1 MMNIKV
7 FFFIVVLISFFNTSF
22 SQDLKIFDKETLQPI
37 KNVAIYS
44 TDRKKS
50 SISDVNGIT
59 SLDNFSMN
67 DSVYF
72 QHPTYKNIVLT
83 KKQLKEIDYSIGLDK
98 RTIMLDE
105 FVISAYRW
113 EQNKNEV
120 PNKITTISEEKIE
133 FYNPQTSADL
143 LGNTKEVFIQ
153 KSQLGGGSPM
163 IRGFATNSVLLV
175 VDGVRMNNAI
185 FRSGNLQNVI
195 SLDPHA
201 IENSEVIFGPG
212 SVTYGSDAL
221 GGVMDFHTKDVSLST
236 TTKPNLKVSAMA
248 RYSSAN
254 NEKTGHFDLN
264 YGKQHWGIL
273 TSFSYSDF
281 NDLFMG
287 SYNHPGYKR
296 EEYAD
301 RINSRDTILNNDQPN
316 RQRPSG
322 YSQVNFMQKIRFRP
336 SANLNLNYAFHYSTT
351 SNIPRYDRLTQKKD
365 GHLKNAEW
373 YYGPQKWSMH
383 SLNGKLV
390 KKGAIFDN
398 MKFTLAYQNYEESRH
413 DRGFGEELLRHRTE
427 RLDIFNFNLDFDKE
441 IGDDLLYYGLEYG
454 YNDLNSSA
462 SEEDIITG
470 EKQPTQTRYPNGQ
483 NDYTSL
489 AAYLSYKNNI
499 GEHFTAITGIRYSF
513 IDIYSTLDT
522 TAEYYNFPFNKL
534 TLNTGAFNG
543 SVGVVYRPDER
554 WKFKLNGSSGFHA
567 PNIDDI
573 AKVFDS
579 EPKSVVMPNEN
590 LKPEYA
596 YNIDF
601 GIDKRFGDVA
611 GIYVTAF
618 YTWLQNAMVRREA
631 TFNDKDSIY
640 YDGVLSQVHKMVNA
654 ESARIY
660 GFNAR
665 AMLDLPS
672 GFRFETVINFTE
684 GEDENGVP
692 LRHVAPTFGQS
703 TLSYRTDKIK
713 TSLYAKY
720 NGEITNDE
728 LTPSEQSK
736 THMYALNKNGEPYSP
751 SWWTLN
757 VKFSYQLNDF
767 LTIDAGV
774 ENIMD
779 VRYRP
784 YSSGIVAPGRNWIF
798 ALRANF

>member
-1 MMNIKV
+1 MHNRV
-7 FFFIVVLISFFNTSF
+7 FFFILIFIFSLKSGF
-22 SQDLKIFDKETLQPI
+22 SQKLKIFDSETLQPI
-37 KNVAIYS
+37 ENVAVYS
-44 TDRKKS
+44 KDRKSS
-50 SISDVNGIT
+50 SISNDNGIAN
-59 SLDNFSMN
+59 LDKFNMR

-72 QHPTYKNIVLT
+72 QHPTYENIVIM

-98 RTIMLDE
+98 RSIMLEE

-221 GGVMDFHTKDVSLST
+221 GGVMDFHTKDVNLST
-236 TTKPNLKVSAMA
+236 SDSPNLKVSAMA

-264 YGKQHWGIL
+264 YGREYWGVL
-273 TSFSYSDF
+273 TSFSYSDY

-287 SYNHPGYKR
+287 SHKHPDYQR
-296 EEYAD
+296 DEYVD
-301 RINSRDTILNNDQPN
+301 RVNGRDTILTNEQPN

-322 YSQVNFMQKIRFRP
+322 YSQVNFMQKLRYRP
-336 SANLNLNYAFHYSTT
+336 SSELNFNYAFHYSET
-351 SNIPRYDRLTQKKD
+351 SNIPRYDRLIQRNN
-365 GHLKNAEW
+365 GGLKNAEW

-383 SLNGKLV
+383 SVNGKLV
-390 KKGAIFDN
+390 QNGAIFDN
-398 MKFTLAYQNYEESRH
+398 MKFTVAYQNYEESRH

-427 RLDIFNFNLDFDKE
+427 NLDIFNFNLDFDKE
-441 IGDDLLYYGLEYG
+441 LGDDLLYYGLEYG
-454 YNDLNSSA
+454 YNSLNSTA
-462 SEEDIITG
+462 SEENITTG
-470 EKQPTQTRYPNGQ
+470 ERQPTQTRYPNGQ
-483 NDYTSL
+483 NDYTTL

-499 GEHFTAITGIRYSF
+499 GEHFTTITGIRYSF

-522 TAEYYNFPFNKL
+522 TADYYNFPFDEL
-534 TLNTGAFNG
+534 TLSTGAFNG
-543 SVGVVYRPDER
+543 SIGLVYRPNDQ
-554 WKFKLNGSSGFHA
+554 WKFNLNGSSGFHA

-579 EPKSVVMPNEN
+579 EPKSVVVPNEN

-596 YNIDF
+596 YNIDL
-601 GIDKRFGDVA
+601 GIDKQFGDL
-611 GIYVTAF
+611 GEFSFTAF

-631 TFNDKDSIY
+631 TFNGKDSIY

-660 GFNAR
+660 GFNAKAR
-665 AMLDLPS
+665 VNLP
-672 GFRFETVINFTE
+672 FNLRFESVINYTD

-692 LRHVAPTFGQS
+692 LRHVAPTFGQT
-703 TLSYRTDKIK
+703 TLSYRNGGLKA
-713 TSLYAKY
+713 SVYAKY
-720 NGEITNDE
+720 NGEISNAE

-757 VKFSYQLNDF
+757 MKFSYQLNDY
-767 LTIDAGV
+767 LTVDAGV
-774 ENIMD
+774 ENVMD

-784 YSSGIVAPGRNWIF
+784 YSSGIAAPGRNWIF

>member
-1 MMNIKV
+1 MHNRV
-7 FFFIVVLISFFNTSF
+7 FFFILIFIFSLNSGF
-22 SQDLKIFDKETLQPI
+22 SQKLKIFDSETLQPI
-37 KNVAIYS
+37 ENVAVYS
-44 TDRKKS
+44 KDRKRS
-50 SISDVNGIT
+50 SISNDNGIAN
-59 SLDNFSMN
+59 LNNFKMR

-72 QHPTYKNIVLT
+72 QHPTYENIVLT

-98 RTIMLDE
+98 RSIMLEE

-221 GGVMDFHTKDVSLST
+221 GGVMDFHTKDVNLST
-236 TTKPNLKVSAMA
+236 SDNPNLKVSAMA

-264 YGKQHWGIL
+264 YGMEHWGFL
-273 TSFSYSDF
+273 TSFSYSDY

-287 SYNHPGYKR
+287 SHKHPDYQR
-296 EEYAD
+296 DEYAD
-301 RINSRDTILNNDQPN
+301 RVNERDTILTNEQPN

-322 YSQVNFMQKIRFRP
+322 YNQVNFMQKLRYRP
-336 SANLNLNYAFHYSTT
+336 SSELNFNYAFHYSET
-351 SNIPRYDRLTQKKD
+351 SNIPRYDRLIQRNN
-365 GHLKNAEW
+365 GRLKNAEW

-383 SLNGKLV
+383 SVNGKLV
-390 KKGAIFDN
+390 QNGAIFDN
-398 MKFTLAYQNYEESRH
+398 MKFTVAYQNYEESRH

-427 RLDIFNFNLDFDKE
+427 NLDIFNFNLDFDKE
-441 IGDDLLYYGLEYG
+441 LGDDLLYYGLEYG
-454 YNDLNSSA
+454 YNSLNSTA
-462 SEEDIITG
+462 SEENITTG
-470 EKQPTQTRYPNGQ
+470 ERQPTQTRYPNGQ
-483 NDYTSL
+483 NDYTTL

-499 GEHFTAITGIRYSF
+499 GEHFTTITGLRYSF

-522 TAEYYNFPFNKL
+522 TAEYYNFPFDEL
-534 TLNTGAFNG
+534 TLSTGAFNG
-543 SVGVVYRPDER
+543 SIGLVYRPNDQ
-554 WKFKLNGSSGFHA
+554 WKFNLNGSSGFHA

-601 GIDKRFGDVA
+601 GIDKQFGDL
-611 GIYVTAF
+611 GEFSFTAF

-631 TFNDKDSIY
+631 TFNGKDSIN

-660 GFNAR
+660 GFNAKAR
-665 AMLDLPS
+665 VNLP
-672 GFRFETVINFTE
+672 FNLRFESVINYTE
-684 GEDENGVP
+684 GEDEDGVP
-692 LRHVAPTFGQS
+692 LRHVAPTFGQT
-703 TLSYRTDKIK
+703 TLSYQNGGLKA
-713 TSLYAKY
+713 SVYAKY
-720 NGEITNDE
+720 NGEISNAE

-757 VKFSYQLNDF
+757 MKFSYQLNDY
-767 LTIDAGV
+767 LTVDAGV

-784 YSSGIVAPGRNWIF
+784 YSSGIAAPGRNWIF

>member
-1 MMNIKV
+1 MYSRV
-7 FFFIVVLISFFNTSF
+7 FFFILVFILSVNTVF
-22 SQDLKIFDKETLQPI
+22 SQKLKIFDSETLQPI
-37 KNVAIYS
+37 ENVAIYS
-44 TDRKKS
+44 KDRKKS
-50 SISDVNGIT
+50 SISDDNGLAR
-59 SLDNFSMN
+59 LDKFEMK

-72 QHPTYKNIVLT
+72 QHPTYKNVVLT

-98 RTIMLDE
+98 RSIMLEE

-113 EQNKNEV
+113 EQNKNEI
-120 PNKITTISEEKIE
+120 PNKITTISEDKIE

-221 GGVMDFHTKDVSLST
+221 GGVMDFHTKDVNLST
-236 TTKPNLKVSAMA
+236 STKPNLKVSAMA

-264 YGKQHWGIL
+264 YGREQWGVL
-273 TSFSYSDF
+273 TSFSYSDY

-287 SYNHPGYKR
+287 SYKHPDYQR
-296 EEYAD
+296 EEYVD
-301 RINSRDTILNNDQPN
+301 RIDGRDTVLSNDIPN

-322 YSQVNFMQKIRFRP
+322 YSQVNFMQKLRFRP
-336 SANLNLNYAFHYSTT
+336 SINFNLNYAYHYSTT
-351 SNIPRYDRLTQKKD
+351 SNIPRYDRLIQRKN
-365 GHLKNAEW
+365 GQLKNAEW

-390 KKGAIFDN
+390 KNGAIFDN

-427 RLDIFNFNLDFDKE
+427 NLDIFNFNLDFDKE
-441 IGDDLLYYGLEYG
+441 LGDDLLYYGLEYG
-454 YNDLNSSA
+454 YNNLNSTA
-462 SEEDIITG
+462 SEENITNG
-470 EKQPTQTRYPNGQ
+470 ESQPTQTRYPNGQ
-483 NDYTSL
+483 NDYTTL

-499 GEHFTAITGIRYSF
+499 GEHFTTITGVRYSF

-522 TAEYYNFPFNKL
+522 TAEYYNFPFDKL
-534 TLNTGAFNG
+534 TLSTGAFNG
-543 SVGVVYRPDER
+543 SIGMVYRPNEQ
-554 WKFKLNGSSGFHA
+554 WKFNLNGSSGFHA

-596 YNIDF
+596 YNVDL
-601 GIDKRFGDVA
+601 GIDRQFGDLGKVSF
-611 GIYVTAF
+611 TAF
-618 YTWLQNAMVRREA
+618 YTWLQNAMVRRES
-631 TFNDKDSIY
+631 TFNGKDSIY

-654 ESARIY
+654 ESAYIY
-660 GFNAR
+660 GFNAKAR
-665 AMLDLPS
+665 VNLPYNLK
-672 GFRFETVINFTE
+672 FESVINYTE
-684 GEDENGVP
+684 GEDENGIP
-692 LRHVAPTFGQS
+692 LRHVAPTFGQT
-703 TLSYRTDKIK
+703 TLSYRNKGLKASI
-713 TSLYAKY
+713 YAKY
-720 NGEITNDE
+720 NGEISNAE

-736 THMYALNKNGEPYSP
+736 THMYALNQNDEPYSP

-757 VKFSYQLNDF
+757 MKFSYRVNDY
-767 LTIDAGV
+767 LTVDAGV

-784 YSSGIVAPGRNWIF
+784 YSSGIAAPGRNWIF